1 MIEFL
6 KISSMAIF
14 DELSM
19 EFNAGLNCIT
29 GETGAGKSLIIGALT
44 LLMGAKTQSDLV
56 RQGSDKA
63 VIEALFRGV
72 GDEVVLRREIYT
84 TGRSRCFIN
93 GELATL
99 AQLCAISSDLV
110 NIYGQHQYQDL
121 LNPTGQIRILEEMA
135 LLSRDDLEQKYG
147 VLKQAHARLNDIKS
161 SVAFY
166 TRERQDLEYKLTEL
180 RSAGIAEGLED
191 MLDSELEIAQS
202 AADLKLSA
210 HQTLE
215 YLYSGNS
222 CIMDLSATVKKL
234 IDEMACR
241 DSNLKET
248 QSTID
253 NIIVQIEDLALI
265 LRERT
270 KSYEHDP
277 ERIEELQNRLHLI
290 RDLKR
295 KYRTDENGLLDIIKD
310 LEKQINIVEDSSLL
324 IENARN
330 TLFNA
335 FNEYKTALND
345 FLKKRKAF
353 SHKLSDNINMELG
366 QLDMP
371 GTKLTI
377 YQLDSFEHID
387 PDSDIDIISI
397 SPAKLLQG
405 EFLISTNV
413 GQKMQPLARIASGGE
428 LSRIMLSIKTQQ
440 KSLQYATMIFDEID
454 SGISGQTAI
463 MIAGKLKKLS
473 EHAQAIVI
481 THLHQVA
488 SLADFH
494 YVITK
499 NVKGNKTLA
508 TINKVSEMDRV
519 MELARMMGGR
529 KPSSTVIAHAK
540 ELIQENS
547 GQIIHDQ

>member
-1 MIEFL
+1 
-6 KISSMAIF
+6 MAIF

-19 EFNAGLNCIT
+19 EFNEGLNCIT
-29 GETGAGKSLIIGALT
+29 GETGAGKSLVIGALT
-44 LLMGAKTQSDLV
+44 LLMGAKIQSDLV
-56 RQGSDKA
+56 RPGSDNA
-63 VIEALFRGV
+63 VIEALFSAA
-72 GDEVVLRREIYT
+72 GDEVVLRREIYA

-99 AQLCAISSDLV
+99 AQLCAISSELI

-121 LNPTGQIRILEEMA
+121 LNPIGQIRILEEMA
-135 LLSRDDLEQKYG
+135 LLSRDDLEQKYA
-147 VLKQAHARLNDIKS
+147 VLKKAHAKLNDIKS
-161 SVAFY
+161 AVAFY
-166 TRERQDLEYKLTEL
+166 TSERNDLEYKLTEL
-180 RSAGIAEGLED
+180 HAAGVAAGLED
-191 MLDSELEIAQS
+191 MLESELGIAQC
-202 AADLKLSA
+202 AADLKLAA

-234 IDEMACR
+234 IDEIVCR
-241 DSNLKET
+241 DPTLKET

-270 KSYEHDP
+270 KSYEYDP
-277 ERIEELQNRLHLI
+277 ERIEDLQNRLHLI

-295 KYRTDENGLLDIIKD
+295 KYQKDENGLLETIKD

-324 IENARN
+324 IEDARDSQ
-330 TLFNA
+330 FKA
-335 FNEYKTALND
+335 FKEYSTALND
-345 FLKKRKAF
+345 FLAKRNAF
-353 SHKLSDNINMELG
+353 SQELSENINRELS
-366 QLDMP
+366 QLGMP
-371 GTKLTI
+371 GTKFSI
-377 YQLDSFEHID
+377 YQLDSFEYVD
-387 PDSDIDIISI
+387 TDSDMDINSI
-397 SPAKLLQG
+397 SPAKILQG

-428 LSRIMLSIKTQQ
+428 LSRVMLSIKAQQ

-463 MIAGKLKKLS
+463 MIANKLKELS

-547 GQIIHDQ
+547 GQIIHEY